1 MHQPTAP
8 RIGRRPGARAAFIA
22 IAITGILLAT
32 TAPSAP
38 PVQLRTIEFGHG
50 PTIVLVPSLGTGRM
64 TWMPT
69 ARKLLA
75 GHHVVLV
82 DLPGHGDSP
91 MPDPFSLEAAAEAV
105 DQVVSRQSAESTI
118 VVGQGVGGLLAL
130 MAASAHPAHQRGI
143 VVVDLTL
150 KSPLPIDDQMKGKF
164 AEFMDQDYDTFLR
177 LVFGHAGRD
186 SMQSLAIHA
195 MAAQVPPNTMK
206 AYFRALVSV
215 DGTHAL
221 RDLKTAVLP
230 VFTEKMLPNASD
242 WPAVSKQLGW
252 AEVGSFTPRRIAGA
266 GTLVASE
273 QPDTLALAISDF
285 SQRVTATPL
294 SARP

>member
-1 MHQPTAP
+1 MQSPIAP
-8 RIGRRPGARAAFIA
+8 ARPQRAGAAFAAVTLI
-22 IAITGILLAT
+22 GILLST

-38 PVQLRTIEFGHG
+38 PVQLRTIEFGTG
-50 PTIVLVPSLGTGRM
+50 PTIVLLPSLGTGRM

-91 MPDPFSLEAAAEAV
+91 LPDPFSLEAAAEAV
-105 DQVVSRQSAESTI
+105 DQVVARQPADSTV

-130 MAASAHPAHQRGI
+130 MAASAHPSHQRGL

-150 KSPLPIDDQMKGKF
+150 RSPLPIDDQMKGKF
-164 AEFMDQDYDTFLR
+164 SEFMDQNYGAFLQ
-177 LVFGHAGRD
+177 LVFSHSGRD
-186 SMQSLAIHA
+186 SAQSLQIHA

-206 AYFRALVSV
+206 AYFRALLNA

-221 RDLKTAVLP
+221 RGLKIAILP
-230 VFTEKMLPNASD
+230 VFTEHLLPKAED

-252 AEVGSFTPRRIAGA
+252 ADVGSFTPRRITGA
-266 GTLVASE
+266 GSLVASE
-273 QPDTLALAISDF
+273 QPDSLALVISEF
-285 SQRVTATPL
+285 SRGVTASSLTGAL
-294 SARP
+294 AR

>member
-1 MHQPTAP
+1 MHRPMAP
-8 RIGRRPGARAAFIA
+8 RRHPGARTILIA
-22 IAITGILLAT
+22 LALIGVLLAA

-38 PVQLRTIEFGHG
+38 PVQLRTIEFGSG
-50 PTIVLVPSLGTGRM
+50 PTVVLVPSLGTGRM
-64 TWMPT
+64 SWMPT

-91 MPDPFSLEAAAEAV
+91 LPDPFSLEAAAEAV

-130 MAASAHPAHQRGI
+130 MAASAHPSHQRGL

-150 KSPLPIDDQMKGKF
+150 RSPLPIDDQMKGKF
-164 AEFMDQDYDTFLR
+164 AEFMDQNYDTFLK
-177 LVFGHAGRD
+177 LVFGHSGRD

-206 AYFRALVSV
+206 AYFRALLDV
-215 DGTHAL
+215 DATHAA
-221 RDLKTAVLP
+221 RDLKTPLLP
-230 VFTEKMLPNASD
+230 VFTEKMLPKEGD

-252 AEVGSFTPRRIAGA
+252 ADVGSFTPRRIAGA

-273 QPDTLALAISDF
+273 QPDSLAAVIAEFSRRSVTSTLTGALAH
-285 SQRVTATPL
+285 
-294 SARP
+294 

>member
-1 MHQPTAP
+1 MQSPIAP
-8 RIGRRPGARAAFIA
+8 SRPQRAGAAFAALTLI
-22 IAITGILLAT
+22 GILLSTA
-32 TAPSAP
+32 APSAP
-38 PVQLRTIEFGHG
+38 PVQLRTIEFGTG

-91 MPDPFSLEAAAEAV
+91 LPDPFSLEAAAEAV
-105 DQVVSRQSAESTI
+105 DQVVARQNSDSTV

-130 MAASAHPAHQRGI
+130 MAASAHPSHQRGL
-143 VVVDLTL
+143 VVVDLSL
-150 KSPLPIDDQMKGKF
+150 RSPLPIDDQMKGKF
-164 AEFMDQDYDTFLR
+164 SEFMDQNYDTFLK
-177 LVFGHAGRD
+177 LVFGHSGRD
-186 SMQSLAIHA
+186 SAQSLQIHA

-206 AYFRALVSV
+206 AYFRSLLNA

-221 RDLKTAVLP
+221 RDLKTAILP
-230 VFTEKMLPNASD
+230 VFTEHMLPKAED

-252 AEVGSFTPRRIAGA
+252 ADAGNFAPRRIGGA
-266 GTLVASE
+266 GTMVASE
-273 QPDTLALAISDF
+273 QPDSLALVISEF
-285 SQRVTATPL
+285 SQRVTFAPL
-294 SARP
+294 TGALAH

>member
-1 MHQPTAP
+1 MHSPIAP
-8 RIGRRPGARAAFIA
+8 SRRPGARTVPIA
-22 IAITGILLAT
+22 LALIGILLAT

-38 PVQLRTIEFGHG
+38 PVQLHTIEFGTG
-50 PTIVLVPSLGTGRM
+50 PTIVLVPSLGAGRM

-91 MPDPFSLEAAAEAV
+91 LPDPFSLEAAAEAV
-105 DQVVSRQSAESTI
+105 DQVVAKQPADSTI

-130 MAASAHPAHQRGI
+130 MAASAHPAHQRGL

-150 KSPLPIDDQMKGKF
+150 RSPLPVDDQMKGKF
-164 AEFMDQDYDTFLR
+164 AEFMDQNYDTFLK
-177 LVFGHAGRD
+177 LMYGHAGRD

-206 AYFRALVSV
+206 AYFRALLNA

-230 VFTEKMLPNASD
+230 VFTEKMLPKAED
-242 WPAVSKQLGW
+242 WPSVSKQLGW
-252 AEVGSFTPRRIAGA
+252 ADVGSFTPRRIAGA

-273 QPDTLALAISDF
+273 QPDSLAAAIADF
-285 SQRVTATPL
+285 SQRAATSTL
-294 SARP
+294 TGALAR